1 MPHSRSSDAIEG
13 AYIGRCDTVM
23 EWVRQT
29 PTIRNPVPRGQG
41 LFYLAYKCQCRCRAN
56 NAEEFSSLVFYGAL
70 SPFDEKLPEKAR
82 FASAG
87 VLVVSCDRKKL
98 R

>member
-13 AYIGRCDTVM
+13 FVHTYIGRCDTAM

-41 LFYLAYKCQCRCRAN
+41 RFYLVYKCHCCCRAN
-56 NAEEFSSLVFYGAL
+56 SAEEFSSLAL
-70 SPFDEKLPEKAR
+70 Y
-82 FASAG
+82 G
-87 VLVVSCDRKKL
+87 VLSLRRKATEKSSICIS
-98 R
+98 RRSGR